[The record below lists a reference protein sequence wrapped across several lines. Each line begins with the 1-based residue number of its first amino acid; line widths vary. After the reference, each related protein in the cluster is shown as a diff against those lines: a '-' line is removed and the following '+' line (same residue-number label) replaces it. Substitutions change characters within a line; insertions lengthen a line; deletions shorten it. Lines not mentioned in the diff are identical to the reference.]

1 MRRDSWFVE
10 LLDRLDNVKRE
21 LPRVTS
27 GNLAWNT
34 EQAVPG
40 SGSLTWTQTAGLG
53 IDWLNDRIRVT
64 HIDATTDTPMGVFKP
79 SMPGWE
85 VDGPVTRSSIAMS
98 DKTELLNSPLGDWL
112 TLPKGTVV
120 TTKVAEIVRARG
132 GGATLSTDST
142 ELLAKSMSWDPTAT
156 WLTVVNNL
164 LKAINYAPLWAD
176 MTGRLVVAPFT
187 PIPERLPVATYGAE
201 SDHLRLKPQWSD
213 RADLYALPTGVRLY
227 VSRGSSSKGFVGAAD
242 LPDAHPLSAASRG
255 GVPYLLTESSDATT
269 RAKAAALAQRRL
281 DEVMQLARTI
291 TVTHPVDEV
300 QVGDAV
306 SHGPLGI
313 NAVVVQRGVTMG
325 VGAVVSDTI
334 QHTYTGGELPWPT
347 I

>member
-1 MRRDSWFVE
+1 
-10 LLDRLDNVKRE
+10 
-21 LPRVTS
+21 
-27 GNLAWNT
+27 
-34 EQAVPG
+34 
-40 SGSLTWTQTAGLG
+40 
-53 IDWLNDRIRVT
+53 
-64 HIDATTDTPMGVFKP
+64 
-79 SMPGWE
+79 
-85 VDGPVTRSSIAMS
+85 
-98 DKTELLNSPLGDWL
+98 
-112 TLPKGTVV
+112 
-120 TTKVAEIVRARG
+120 
-132 GGATLSTDST
+132 
-142 ELLAKSMSWDPTAT
+142 MSWDPTAT
-156 WLTVVNNL
+156 WLTVVNDL

-176 MTGRLVVAPFT
+176 MTGRLVVAPFI

-227 VSRGSSSKGFVGAAD
+227 ISRGSSSTGFVGAAD

-325 VGAVVSDTI
+325 VGAVVSDTV
-334 QHTYTGGELPWPT
+334 QHTYTGGDLPWPT